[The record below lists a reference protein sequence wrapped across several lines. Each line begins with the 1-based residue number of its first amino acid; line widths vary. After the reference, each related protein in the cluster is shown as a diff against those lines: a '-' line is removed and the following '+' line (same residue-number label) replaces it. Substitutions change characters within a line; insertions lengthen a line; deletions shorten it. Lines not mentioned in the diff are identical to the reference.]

1 MGVIQVTDMSYL
13 QLLCNKNSFN
23 RSELQEAMKACGHE
37 LGEASFKK
45 KLQELLT
52 QNQIVRVGRN
62 AYRVADKNVA
72 YYHFDYSA
80 QVKQLSNLL
89 NNSFPYLDYSI
100 FELRQL
106 NEFLNHQV
114 ARNIVFL
121 SVESDVISFVF
132 ETLKDY
138 FAGNVM
144 LTPSVDLFNQYW
156 RDGMIILTKRVTE
169 APKGNEEIWHSR
181 IEKILVDLLA
191 EPLIQ
196 YSINSGEYSTIF
208 EDIFHRYVVDE
219 SCMFRYARR
228 RGADQEL
235 KAFIQNNTSIQ
246 LRTVG

>member
-1 MGVIQVTDMSYL
+1 MTDMSYL
-13 QLLCNKNSFN
+13 QLLRNKSSFN
-23 RSELQEAMKACGHE
+23 RTELQEAMKVCGHE

-52 QNQIVRVGRN
+52 QKHIVRVGRN
-62 AYRVADKNVA
+62 AYRVADQNAA
-72 YYHFDYSA
+72 YYHFDYSTQA
-80 QVKQLSNLL
+80 KELSNLL
-89 NNSFPYLDYSI
+89 NDRFPYLDYSV

-114 ARNIVFL
+114 AQNIVFL
-121 SVESDVISFVF
+121 SVESDGISFVF
-132 ETLKDY
+132 ETLKEY
-138 FAGNVM
+138 YAGNVM
-144 LTPSVDLFNQYW
+144 LTPSLDLFNQYW
-156 RDGMIILTKRVTE
+156 RDGMIVLTKRITE
-169 APKGNEEIWHSR
+169 SPKGTEEIWHSR
-181 IEKILVDLLA
+181 IEKVLVDLIA

-196 YSINSGEYSTIF
+196 YSINSGEYSSIF
-208 EDIFHRYVVDE
+208 EDIFQRYVVDE